1 MKKRTLKALC
11 AATAAASFLL
21 APVGAAVAEEL
32 RMSVKDQ
39 ARKSLQEDLP
49 RNGLSE
55 SSVTSRWGQPQSVTG
70 PVGEPPI
77 YQWHYQG
84 FIVFFEGNRVIH
96 SVLRQDR

>member
-1 MKKRTLKALC
+1 MKKRTLQALC
-11 AATAAASFLL
+11 AATAATFLL
-21 APVGAAVAEEL
+21 APVGTALAEEL

-39 ARKSLQEDLP
+39 AQQSLQEDLP

-55 SSVTSRWGQPQSVTG
+55 SSVRNRWGQPESMTG
-70 PVGEPPI
+70 PVGDPPI
-77 YQWHYQG
+77 YQWHYQN